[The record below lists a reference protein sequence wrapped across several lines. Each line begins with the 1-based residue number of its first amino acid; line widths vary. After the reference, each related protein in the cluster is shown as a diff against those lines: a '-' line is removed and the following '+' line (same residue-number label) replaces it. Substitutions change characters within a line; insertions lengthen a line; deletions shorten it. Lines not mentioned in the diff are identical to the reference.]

1 MTGSGTP
8 CVSIAMPGDAG
19 PVGGRWIEG
28 VVLLRGRLI
37 HPQLFQLV
45 PQRPERNP
53 QLRRRPRLVPA
64 VLFQRL
70 LDGSALHLFD
80 VGGQGAIAVVKK
92 RYWDMRQ
99 DGMDLFTTRPTGK
112 MSWAGHQQQFRSW
125 QVNLR
130 GYLEV
135 ADAMNCKDYPS
146 DAWEWAT
153 KPVPTQPA
161 PR

>member
-1 MTGSGTP
+1 
-8 CVSIAMPGDAG
+8 
-19 PVGGRWIEG
+19 
-28 VVLLRGRLI
+28 
-37 HPQLFQLV
+37 
-45 PQRPERNP
+45 
-53 QLRRRPRLVPA
+53 
-64 VLFQRL
+64 
-70 LDGSALHLFD
+70 
-80 VGGQGAIAVVKK
+80 
-92 RYWDMRQ
+92 MRQ
-99 DGMDLFTTRPTGK
+99 DGMDLFTARPTGK

-135 ADAMNCKDYPS
+135 ADAMNCKGYPS